1 MARPRVYGAK
11 AWKYWRDTYKEFRA
25 TAAVLEAATKR
36 GDHQLRPQLDVRY
49 GALQRALQHLE
60 GQTELPGSLESG
72 LIEVSSYHALV
83 DAVAF
88 LSVMNKTL
96 SPLLRGQHRDW
107 PTSASIHRQVYT
119 VTLEGGER
127 ANIEP
132 RGDVEHYFSQLQG
145 MQSTVYNVLQR
156 HGLPRWRHMKH
167 QPAATWA
174 VIQHY
179 ELWPT
184 PLVDFTT
191 SLRVA
196 ATFAMCFYPKSQE
209 GFLHLYGVPGLI
221 GDLMTHTG
229 PELAVRLNSVC
240 PPSALRPH
248 LQEGVLIGRGDL
260 EPTIPATP
268 VARLHL
274 DNSRGDIWHDED
286 FPILK
291 RGALLPPQDS
301 LGSELQRSFHYG
313 RDIGNRCTVT
323 PR

>member
-1 MARPRVYGAK
+1 MERSEVYGAK
-11 AWKYWRDTYKEFRA
+11 AWKYWQGTYKEYQA
-25 TAAVLEAATKR
+25 TVAVRDAAIKR
-36 GDHQLRPQLDVRY
+36 GDHQLTSQLDVRHR
-49 GALQRALQHLE
+49 ALQHALQHLE
-60 GQTELPGSLESG
+60 DQTESPGSPESG
-72 LIEVSSYHALV
+72 LIEVSSYYALV

-96 SPLLRGQHRDW
+96 SPLLRGQTRDW
-107 PTSASIHRQVYT
+107 PTAASIHRKVYT
-119 VTLEGGER
+119 VALEGDE
-127 ANIEP
+127 AVKVEP
-132 RGDVEHYFSQLQG
+132 RGEIGHYFSQLQG
-145 MQSTVYNVLQR
+145 MESTVYDVLQR
-156 HGLPRWRHMKH
+156 HGLPRWRHMKS
-167 QPAATWA
+167 QPAAIWA
-174 VIQHY
+174 VVQHY

-196 ATFAMCFYPKSQE
+196 ATFAMAFDAKSKE
-209 GFLHLYGVPGLI
+209 GYVHLYGVPGLI

-229 PELAVRLNSVC
+229 PVLAVRLNAVC

-248 LQEGVLIGRGDL
+248 LQEGVLIGRGDR
-260 EPTIPATP
+260 EPKIASTP
-268 VARLHL
+268 IARLRL
-274 DNSRGDIWHDED
+274 DNSRGDFWHDED

-313 RDIGNRCTVT
+313 RDIENRWTVT